1 MVAPVLLKFDGNKC
15 VRIEPILYEKEI
27 RYIEFPCGHHI
38 TALVER
44 QGDILQNSQKNECTL
59 PAIWEY
65 LLTKQRDL
73 IYDIKK
79 CLGKH
84 QVV

>member
-1 MVAPVLLKFDGNKC
+1 MVAPVLLKFDRNKC
-15 VRIEPILYEKEI
+15 VRIKPILYEKAI

-38 TALVER
+38 TVLVER
-44 QGDILQNSQKNECTL
+44 QGDILQNSQINEWVL
-59 PAIWEY
+59 SENWEY
-65 LLTKQRDL
+65 LLTKHRDL